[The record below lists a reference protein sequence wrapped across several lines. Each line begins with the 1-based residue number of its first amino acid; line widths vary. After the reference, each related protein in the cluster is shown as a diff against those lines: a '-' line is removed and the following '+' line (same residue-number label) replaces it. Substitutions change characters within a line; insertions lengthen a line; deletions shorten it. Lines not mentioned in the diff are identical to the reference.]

1 MQLSGRQKCVVV
13 LWMKCRRELEE
24 QRAKEAYFQK
34 TLEGQTVCD
43 GMDDDALAGGE
54 GDAGAFGP
62 CSCSA
67 RGGGETKKG
76 AGGGARGDGEPHQGA
91 GSSEE

>member
-1 MQLSGRQKCVVV
+1 MEG
-13 LWMKCRRELEE
+13 RRELAE
-24 QRAKEAYFQK
+24 QRAEAACFQK
-34 TLEGQTVCD
+34 TREGKTVCD
-43 GMDDDALAGGE
+43 GMDGDAIAGGE